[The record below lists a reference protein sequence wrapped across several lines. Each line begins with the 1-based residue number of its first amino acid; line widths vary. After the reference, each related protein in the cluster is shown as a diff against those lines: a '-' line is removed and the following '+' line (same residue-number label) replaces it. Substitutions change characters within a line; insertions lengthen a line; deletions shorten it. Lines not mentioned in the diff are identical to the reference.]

1 MSMKPLLVI
10 PRSTQVSRMLDAE
23 ALADPRARTVG
34 VVIIAPRVL
43 RPSDLMA
50 GCHFW
55 PSVLARVRVTRIAI
69 VLAVDTYVLA
79 RPLLPGCQH
88 RLHEHGIAAAYF
100 HEAHLESDQIRAWF
114 EHRRPQR
121 RVTSDA
127 LMKLS
132 MRYLDRDDPQG
143 ASHARCLAEATA

>member
-1 MSMKPLLVI
+1 MLTKPLLVV
-10 PRSTQVSRMLDAE
+10 PRSMQVARMIDTA
-23 ALADPRARTVG
+23 ALADPRARAAG
-34 VVIIAPRVL
+34 VVLVAPRLL

-55 PSVLARVRVTRIAI
+55 PSVLEAAHVTRIAI
-69 VLAVDTYVLA
+69 VLAVETYALA

-88 RLHEHGIAAAYF
+88 RLHERGIAASYF

-132 MRYLDRDDPQG
+132 LRYLERDDPQG
-143 ASHARCLAEATA
+143 ASHARHLAEATA